1 MTFYDQGS
9 TIRTLSNKQLP
20 CPHIRSA
27 SIVEIRRSRIL
38 DSFMAASNLPYKLEP
53 SRLVKGVT
61 PGIRRLRT
69 LWTFSGTSLRDLVTR
84 VCKNIVNDD
93 LTGRSAQ
100 LAYYFFLSLFPAL
113 IFSSALIG
121 FVAGTQTHLR
131 DHLLQTVA
139 TFLPPAAF
147 TLVSNT
153 FSEVIQASSPG
164 KIALGAI
171 FALWTATSGMSAA
184 EDTLNGIY
192 RMKETRP
199 FWKSTLVAFIL
210 TVVVV
215 VLALS
220 ALLAFFYG
228 GPLVTILAG
237 QIGLNASLTF
247 IWKLAQW
254 PIALFLLSLVF
265 AVTYFWAPDIKH
277 KKWRWMTPGSVVGI
291 AGWFA
296 ASGAFRAYLH
306 FFNRYS
312 VTYGSLGAF
321 IILLLWFYLSA
332 FSLLLG
338 AEVDATIEWTAIE
351 NCQLAAKPQAQEDG
365 PQPHPRA
372 G

>member
-1 MTFYDQGS
+1 VD
-9 TIRTLSNKQLP
+9 
-20 CPHIRSA
+20 
-27 SIVEIRRSRIL
+27 
-38 DSFMAASNLPYKLEP
+38 
-53 SRLVKGVT
+53 
-61 PGIRRLRT
+61 
-69 LWTFSGTSLRDLVTR
+69 
-84 VCKNIVNDD
+84 DD

-131 DHLLQTVA
+131 DHLLQTFA

-147 TLVSNT
+147 TLVRNT

-164 KIALGAI
+164 KIALGAV

-192 RMKETRP
+192 KMKETRS
-199 FWKSTLVAFIL
+199 FWKSTLVAFVL
-210 TVVVV
+210 TVIVVF
-215 VLALS
+215 LALA
-220 ALLAFFYG
+220 ALVTFFYG
-228 GPLVTILAG
+228 GTLVTIIAAQL
-237 QIGLNASLTF
+237 GLNAGLTF
-247 IWKLAQW
+247 LWKLAQW

-291 AGWFA
+291 AVWFA

-338 AEVDATIEWTAIE
+338 AEVDATIEWTALE
-351 NCQLAAKPQAQEDG
+351 NCTLAARTETQVSAPEPVADPQS
-365 PQPHPRA
+365 HPRA